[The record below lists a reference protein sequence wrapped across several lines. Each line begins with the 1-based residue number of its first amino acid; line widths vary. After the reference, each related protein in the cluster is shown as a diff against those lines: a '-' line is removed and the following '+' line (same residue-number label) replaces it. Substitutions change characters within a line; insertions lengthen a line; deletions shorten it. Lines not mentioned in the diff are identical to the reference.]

1 MAIDQTGLNNLLATL
16 TPKNNMAVLREQR
29 ANVLQKLQ
37 QKMDNGKPADV
48 KQEMR
53 ELAAVDQQL
62 AKGIYDEVSQKLE
75 KERLEREAAVAKKER
90 DRERALAKH
99 ERLLVSRSMS
109 KILSAAV
116 KADYPGETA
125 ISAFNDGGKGE
136 RSYVSAVDRD
146 LQEAAQ
152 YGIAAA
158 EVAVRRK
165 NAEAK
170 AQIEEKADK
179 QQADHR
185 KKSRRVNIV
194 I

>member
-16 TPKNNMAVLREQR
+16 TPKNNMSVLREQR
-29 ANVLQKLQ
+29 ASVLQKLQ
-37 QKMDNGKPADV
+37 QKIETGRPGEL

-53 ELAAVDQQL
+53 ELAAVDRQL
-62 AKGIYDEVSQKLE
+62 AHGIYDEVSHRLE
-75 KERLEREAAVAKKER
+75 KERLEREAALAKKER

-99 ERLLVSRSMS
+99 ERHLVNRSMS
-109 KILSAAV
+109 KLLSAAV
-116 KADYPGETA
+116 KADYPGEA
-125 ISAFNDGGKGE
+125 AFSDGSQGE
-136 RSYVSAVDRD
+136 RSYVSPVDRD

-170 AQIEEKADK
+170 AQIEERTDK
-179 QQADHR
+179 QQAAHR
-185 KKSRRVNIV
+185 KKSRRVNIM

>member
-16 TPKNNMAVLREQR
+16 TPKNNMVVLREQR

-62 AKGIYDEVSQKLE
+62 AKGIYDEVSQRLE
-75 KERLEREAAVAKKER
+75 KGRLEREAAVAKKER

-152 YGIAAA
+152 YGIDAA

-185 KKSRRVNIV
+185 KKSRRVNIM

>member
-62 AKGIYDEVSQKLE
+62 AKGIYDEVSQRLE
-75 KERLEREAAVAKKER
+75 EERLGREAALAKKER

-116 KADYPGETA
+116 KADSGEAA

-185 KKSRRVNIV
+185 KKSRRVNIM

>member
-1 MAIDQTGLNNLLATL
+1 MAIDQTGLNNVLATL

-29 ANVLQKLQ
+29 ANALQKLQ
-37 QKMDNGKPADV
+37 QKIETGKPAEL

-53 ELAAVDQQL
+53 ELAAVDRQL
-62 AKGIYDEVSQKLE
+62 AQGIYDEVSQKLE
-75 KERLEREAAVAKKER
+75 KERLERETALAKKER

-116 KADYPGETA
+116 KADYPGEAA
-125 ISAFNDGGKGE
+125 ISAFGDGSQGE

-165 NAEAK
+165 NAEDK
-170 AQIEEKADK
+170 AQIEERADK
-179 QQADHR
+179 QQAAYR
-185 KKSRRVNIV
+185 KKNRRVNIM

>member
-62 AKGIYDEVSQKLE
+62 AKGIYDEVSQRLE
-75 KERLEREAAVAKKER
+75 EERLGREAALAKKER

-99 ERLLVSRSMS
+99 ERLLVNRSMS

-116 KADYPGETA
+116 KADSGEAA

-185 KKSRRVNIV
+185 KKSRRVNIM

>member
-1 MAIDQTGLNNLLATL
+1 MAIDQTGLSNLLATL

-62 AKGIYDEVSQKLE
+62 AKGIYDEVSQRLE

-116 KADYPGETA
+116 KADYPGEAA

-136 RSYVSAVDRD
+136 HRYVSAVDRD

-185 KKSRRVNIV
+185 KKSRRVNIM

>member
-1 MAIDQTGLNNLLATL
+1 MAIDQTGLNNLLASL

-37 QKMDNGKPADV
+37 QKMDKGKPADV

-62 AKGIYDEVSQKLE
+62 AKGIYDEVSQRLE
-75 KERLEREAAVAKKER
+75 KERLEREAALAKKER

-116 KADYPGETA
+116 KADYPGESA
-125 ISAFNDGGKGE
+125 ISALNDGGRGE
-136 RSYVSAVDRD
+136 HSYVSAVDRD

-170 AQIEEKADK
+170 AQIEEKVDK
-179 QQADHR
+179 QQADHH
-185 KKSRRVNIV
+185 KKRRRVNIM

>member
-62 AKGIYDEVSQKLE
+62 AKGIYDEVSQRLE
-75 KERLEREAAVAKKER
+75 KERLEREAVVAKKER